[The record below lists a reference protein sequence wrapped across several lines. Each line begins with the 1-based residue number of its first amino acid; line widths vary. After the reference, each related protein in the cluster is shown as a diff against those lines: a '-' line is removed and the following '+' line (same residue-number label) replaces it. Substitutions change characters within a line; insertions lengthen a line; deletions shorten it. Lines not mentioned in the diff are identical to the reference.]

1 MDVTTFSRRQM
12 PTDGLARGIHYLVF
26 MISRSDPLEL
36 IVQDS
41 VKDEV
46 YIPPMPVT
54 LNNLKGW
61 IIKVTAKT
69 EQPSLQNSGTKLKI
83 VFMCV
88 GQQKKHILHFLQ

>member
-1 MDVTTFSRRQM
+1 M

-54 LNNLKGW
+54 LNNLKG
-61 IIKVTAKT
+61 
-69 EQPSLQNSGTKLKI
+69 
-83 VFMCV
+83 
-88 GQQKKHILHFLQ
+88 